1 MERYL
6 DVLRKFETNVSRLKK
21 RYRWRFDSKSIA
33 LVSLEF
39 AINDQPLDLNVFEYV
54 SQTLRKKLSPFST
67 LKQSEQYF
75 IVASLMIKT
84 GDPIAAIDTFLDQQK
99 ALMKEGMIKET
110 VSYYLALMLVE
121 KEAAISSVTSANQL
135 YRRLKHRHSFMLNRS
150 IFPFVFKISVEHQD
164 NKRMKD
170 EKAIVD
176 AVESNYDLLVKHGFK
191 AGTHLYVMSMVF
203 TLPMFSHQ
211 ISHCIQLHQ
220 QLIDTG
226 FTIEPEQYLSFAIL
240 SHSSFEKKDV
250 IELKML
256 VKELV
261 NRSQFKQ
268 DKQLMKQLAMHMLLI
283 DYLPHQTGVNKE
295 VLTLA
300 YELIEV
306 EHMAIMSAV
315 SSGSLGLY

>member
-1 MERYL
+1 MDDYL
-6 DVLRKFETNVSRLKK
+6 EILRVFEDNVSKLKK

-39 AINDQPLDLNVFEYV
+39 ALSHQPLDLNLFERV
-54 SQTLRKKLSPFST
+54 SQTLSKKLSPFST

-75 IVASLMIKT
+75 IAASLIIKT
-84 GDPIAAIDTFLDQQK
+84 DDPIAAIDEFLTQQK

-121 KEAAISSVTSANQL
+121 KQAPLSCVGSANQL
-135 YRRLKHRHSFMLNRS
+135 YRRLKHRHSFMLNRT
-150 IFPFVFKISVEHQD
+150 IFPFVFKISVEQQK
-164 NKRMKD
+164 NKRLQD
-170 EKAIVD
+170 EQAIVEV
-176 AVESNYDLLVKHGFK
+176 VESNYDELVKHGFK

-203 TLPMFSHQ
+203 SLPAFQSHL
-211 ISHCIQLHQ
+211 SHAIQLYK
-220 QLIDTG
+220 QLAEVN

-240 SHSSFEKKDV
+240 SHSSFEKKHV
-250 IELKML
+250 IELEML
-256 VKELV
+256 VDDLLK
-261 NRSQFKQ
+261 RTKIKQ
-268 DKQLMKQLAMHMLLI
+268 DKKLQKQLAMHMLLI
-283 DYLPHQTGVNKE
+283 DYLPHQTGVNQE

-315 SSGSLGLY
+315 SSSSIGLY